1 MNDMCH
7 MSCDEQLVNDV
18 SHDRITKY
26 FIWSRRAGKLFSHP
40 YAFQHMPLQPGL
52 LTKSN

>member
-26 FIWSRRAGKLFSHP
+26 FLVPSCGKAL
-40 YAFQHMPLQPGL
+40 
-52 LTKSN
+52 